1 MALIKCTEC
10 GHEVSDKASACPNC
24 GCPIENKS
32 LCHDCGQPIPNG
44 VDVCPNCGCPI
55 EDNIEQINYKSKNS
69 NAIVWILIS
78 LLVCLILGGGYYV
91 YNLKTNSIANG
102 VNEEITTDSVQSK
115 DVVADNVSDTSQR
128 EQNPKKNNQET
139 VSLSRFVGTYWLD
152 FGLLAERFHN
162 NPIVVL
168 EDGRCLIVYETVSGS
183 KDAQML
189 GEIRPLSN
197 NAFSI
202 RGRESSFGP
211 HLYYSYTDS
220 EGNEHKY
227 TISVKSDDWVNYDPP
242 VFDLNEMKV
251 YRRNSEYQNRDVA
264 TAYYTDIKSKTS
276 STSLT
281 Q

>member
-1 MALIKCTEC
+1 MKSELFFTALF
-10 GHEVSDKASACPNC
+10 AA
-24 GCPIENKS
+24 
-32 LCHDCGQPIPNG
+32 
-44 VDVCPNCGCPI
+44 
-55 EDNIEQINYKSKNS
+55 
-69 NAIVWILIS
+69 S
-78 LLVCLILGGGYYV
+78 LLVAGC
-91 YNLKTNSIANG
+91 NN
-102 VNEEITTDSVQSK
+102 QSK
-115 DVVADNVSDTSQR
+115 RQEIEKHRQEDSIRIAENVKKELAGKEAQERAVR
-128 EQNPKKNNQET
+128 EKREAQEYAKREKREAQELKEQEI

-152 FGLLAERFHN
+152 FGLLTERFHN

-197 NAFSI
+197 NAFYI
-202 RGRESSFGP
+202 RSRKSSFGP
-211 HLYYSYTDS
+211 HLNYSYTDS

-227 TISVKSDDWVNYDPP
+227 TISVKSYDWVNYDPP

-251 YRRNSEYQNRDVA
+251 YRKNSEYQNRDVA
-264 TAYYTDIKSKTS
+264 TAYYTDIKSKTP